1 MGFSLV
7 AASRGSSLIVV
18 HRLFIVV
25 ASLFVEHGL
34 QNVQASVG
42 AVQGLSGCSSW
53 ALKHRLNS
61 YGAWAQLICNMWD
74 LPRPGIDPMS
84 SALAGGFFTTEP
96 PGKPLK
102 FLAEDNNN

>member
-7 AASRGSSLIVV
+7 AASRGYSLVLV
-18 HRLFIVV
+18 QGLLIVV
-25 ASLFVEHGL
+25 ASLVEHRL
-34 QNVQASVG
+34 QNVPASVG

-61 YGAWAQLICNMWD
+61 CGAWAQLICNMCD